1 MTPFLTELQA
11 SLLADASGAN
21 HQRWATHIVQNNIA
35 LMDIISVIDAPFPI
49 GMRFSWMLGGIVQ
62 MDPQRVFPVITYL
75 FTRREAIGIHNFER
89 SLAKMFALAGVP
101 EEIEGE
107 AVEALFQWLMN
118 PQLIVS
124 TRIFAMAAL
133 EKLCDKHFELRNELK
148 VVLEQIV
155 LENAGSGSL
164 EKKALAVL
172 GKG

>member
-1 MTPFLTELQA
+1 MTPFISELQA

-21 HQRWATHIVQNNIA
+21 HQRWATHIVQNDIA
-35 LMDIISVIDAPFPI
+35 LMDIISVIDAPHPI

-62 MDPQRVFPVITYL
+62 MDPHRVFPVVAYL
-75 FTRREAIGIHNFER
+75 FTRRDEIKIHNFER

-124 TRIFAMAAL
+124 TRIFAMAAMD
-133 EKLCDKHFELRNELK
+133 KLCSKHPELRNELK
-148 VVLEQIV
+148 VVLEQIA
-155 LENAGSGSL
+155 LENSGTL